1 MNFIDIFEKG
11 LVSEIYRNTYNN
23 NNNKKKLGLKMGK
36 RFEYKLSQVVSK
48 LIKRCSA
55 SLATV
60 SCHFMCTRIA
70 KIKKTDNDRC

>member
-1 MNFIDIFEKG
+1 M
-11 LVSEIYRNTYNN
+11 IYLKRDLFLKYIGTLTITITI
-23 NNNKKKLGLKMGK
+23 KRQLGLKMGK

>member
-1 MNFIDIFEKG
+1 M
-11 LVSEIYRNTYNN
+11 IYLKRDLFLKYIGTLTITTTI
-23 NNNKKKLGLKMGK
+23 KRQLGLKMGK

-48 LIKRCSA
+48 LIKRCSP

-60 SCHFMCTRIA
+60 SYHFMCTRIA

>member
-1 MNFIDIFEKG
+1 M
-11 LVSEIYRNTYNN
+11 IYLKRDLFLKYIGTLTITITI
-23 NNNKKKLGLKMGK
+23 KRQLGLKMGK

-60 SCHFMCTRIA
+60 SYHFMCTRIA